1 MSVRIHLL
9 KNSKFVIYF
18 WSALYI
24 ALLYLVLNF
33 VRKRYILL
41 EEGKRG
47 KKTVTFPCFTVVC
60 VFFKIYGG
68 FFFSSY
74 GVRCQQLSCWNL

>member
-9 KNSKFVIYF
+9 KNSKFVMYF

-33 VRKRYILL
+33 LRKRYILL

-60 VFFKIYGG
+60 VFLRFMGV
-68 FFFSSY
+68 FFLVLM
-74 GVRCQQLSCWNL
+74 GLDVNN